1 MVRFQKAEEPKY
13 EGTLSQ
19 LQLLKCLNWY
29 HENKENKD
37 AVKYIQDYC
46 KKNRL
51 SGKLDTSKS
60 FLTMAWLCRAEM
72 NGNDL
77 GKYGKKY
84 ITDQLKHYLQVEK
97 VVKAPVVDVVVP
109 NIQDRLKEKVSEI
122 AGDLEGA
129 IDDYIASGYKDTK
142 SPFAM
147 MQDRAKGIHANRIV
161 EIFKKRRNEFDEVLN
176 TKDSDIK
183 EGYSNFS
190 KTQLK
195 KLIAY
200 CDTIITDALK
210 ISGESKATRK
220 PRKRK
225 VKTPDQLVSKLQYLS
240 ECKEFKLKSITPK
253 QIIGAMQLWVFNVK
267 TRSLGV
273 YHAEDA
279 SGFSVKGST
288 LLNFAESKS
297 VTKRL
302 RKPEQTLPEVMSA
315 GKVALRN
322 LLGKLSTKESLLT
335 GRINKDTIMLRII

>member
-1 MVRFQKAEEPKY
+1 
-13 EGTLSQ
+13 
-19 LQLLKCLNWY
+19 
-29 HENKENKD
+29 
-37 AVKYIQDYC
+37 
-46 KKNRL
+46 
-51 SGKLDTSKS
+51 
-60 FLTMAWLCRAEM
+60 M

-297 VTKRL
+297 VSKRL